1 MMSNPTTDT
10 KPNENEAEKLA
21 RLLELE
27 LVQKRAQWK
36 QASAR
41 RQNARIMSFTF
52 LFLIIMGCLAGL
64 YFAFSM
70 VNGERPKPQGSTLPA
85 EPKP

>member
-1 MMSNPTTDT
+1 MPDPATET
-10 KPNENEAEKLA
+10 KPNEAEAEKLA

-41 RQNARIMSFTF
+41 RQNARIMSFAL
-52 LFLIIMGCLAGL
+52 LFLIIIGCLAGL

-70 VNGERPKPQGSTLPA
+70 VNGERPKQQSSTVPA
-85 EPKP
+85 DSKP